1 MTENK
6 NLDTFNEET
15 DDISKL
21 PSSFVYNLTRSVNYN
36 GTEFK
41 SLDLDFSKL
50 TGKDA
55 REIKNE
61 LTSLNINVIIP
72 TFSDE
77 YLIRV
82 ICKASKEK
90 IGADFLD
97 LASMY
102 DYNKLIARAKAFLL
116 KAEL

>member
-15 DDISKL
+15 DDIEKAL
-21 PSSFVYNLTRSVNYN
+21 TRFVYKLNKKVSYN
-36 GTEFK
+36 EK
-41 SLDLDFSKL
+41 EYDSLEIDFSPL
-50 TGKDA
+50 TGRDA

-61 LTSLNINVIIP
+61 LARLNINVIIP
-72 TFSDE
+72 TFSDD
-77 YLIRV
+77 YLVRV
-82 ICKASKEK
+82 ICKAAKEN

-97 LASMY
+97 HVSMY
-102 DYNKLIARAKAFLL
+102 DYNNLIARARAFLL